1 LIENVEEMLPIVYT
15 PTVGEACQKFGSIFR
30 RPHGVYI
37 SLKDKGKVLDILKNW
52 PEKDVGVIVVT
63 DGERI
68 LGLGD
73 LGVQGMGIP
82 IGKLAL
88 YAALG
93 GIRPSTTLP
102 VIIDVGTNTESLLKN
117 PFYIGLRQKRTT
129 GQEYDD
135 LVHEFMTATKQAYG
149 EKVLV
154 QVMHLTVNCLSK
166 TRHSLWTWAC
176 SDYHDK
182 NVFWS

>member
-1 LIENVEEMLPIVYT
+1 MFRAVSTLKCSICGNWQRNITFSNSALLLSYIGHLSWVE
-15 PTVGEACQKFGSIFR
+15 
-30 RPHGVYI
+30 
-37 SLKDKGKVLDILKNW
+37 W
-52 PEKDVGVIVVT
+52 
-63 DGERI
+63 
-68 LGLGD
+68 
-73 LGVQGMGIP
+73 QGMGIP

-102 VIIDVGTNTESLLKN
+102 VVIDVGTNTESLLKN

-166 TRHSLWTWAC
+166 TGDSLWTWAC

-182 NVFWS
+182 KVFRS